1 MIELL
6 NQTAGGFA
14 ATGNVG
20 AQLLANNMDVN
31 ILRPWVGRDG
41 RSYIAQSFIGNDG
54 KVVAKAVPLNNAT
67 ATLRKYEW
75 MQIDEVV
82 IRAVRNRLRL
92 VSDIRAAGLEF
103 RVNGM
108 SKITLETSTMTRAGK
123 ATLSMDPARISEGDR
138 PEFDTALLP
147 LPICHYDFYFNL
159 REIAVSRN
167 GQNPLDTVM
176 VEEAGI
182 SVAEELEQLTLGTLP
197 TYTYGGGTV
206 YGLVNFPGRTTVQLT
221 NPADTS
227 WTGHTLVSEVLGM
240 RQDSMNRKR
249 YGPWV
254 LYVSPAW
261 AGVLDADYSALKG
274 ENTVR
279 QRILAVE
286 GITEIR
292 QLDYLTGLQFVL
304 VQMTSQNIRMVIGLE
319 LTTIQWDT
327 IGGMRQNF
335 KVMAL
340 MVPQLRVDG
349 DGNCGIIHGT
359 AV

>member
-31 ILRPWVGRDG
+31 ILRPWVGNDG
-41 RSYIAQSFIGNDG
+41 RSYITQSFVDNNG
-54 KVVAKAVPLNNAT
+54 KVVQKAIPLNNAT

-82 IRAVRNRLRL
+82 VRAVRNRLRL

-103 RVNGM
+103 KVNGM
-108 SKITLETSTMTRAGK
+108 SKITLETSTMTKAGR

-167 GQNPLDTVM
+167 GSNPLDTVM

-197 TYTYGGGTV
+197 TYSYGGGTV
-206 YGLVNFPGRTTVQLT
+206 YGLVNFPGRTTVVLT
-221 NPADTS
+221 NPTHTS
-227 WTGHTLVSEVLGM
+227 WSGHTLVSEVLQM
-240 RQDSMNRKR
+240 RQDSMDRKR

-254 LYVSPAW
+254 LYVSPNW

-286 GITEIR
+286 GISDIR
-292 QLDYLTGLQFVL
+292 QLDYLTGYQFVL
-304 VQMTSQNIRMVIGLE
+304 VQMTAQNIRMVIGLE

-349 DGNCGIIHGT
+349 DGNSGIVHGT
-359 AV
+359 AT